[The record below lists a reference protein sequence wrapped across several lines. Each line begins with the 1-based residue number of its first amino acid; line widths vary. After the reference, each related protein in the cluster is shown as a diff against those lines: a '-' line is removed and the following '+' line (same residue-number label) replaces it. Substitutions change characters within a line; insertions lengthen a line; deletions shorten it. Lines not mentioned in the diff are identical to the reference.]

1 MVHAHT
7 KNSTQS
13 KKLKKKKP
21 SLYIYYCMSNKNT
34 VKNGTLISGQ

>member
-13 KKLKKKKP
+13 KKLKKKKTL
-21 SLYIYYCMSNKNT
+21 SIYLLLYE
-34 VKNGTLISGQ
+34 